1 MADTKRERILAHVT
15 EELGRLGWVRGVL
28 RRALERPREA
38 GEMAGGSQLPLVA
51 VTGSLPVFKGDLA
64 GQPALTVSELELAVH
79 GYGME
84 RDTPDSALSEY
95 AADVR
100 RAVTGDPTQGG
111 LALWTRPMVRQHA
124 DMLPPYFGFTLT
136 FAVGFVHDRNGR

>member
-1 MADTKRERILAHVT
+1 MADTRREQIIAHVGK
-15 EELGRLGWVRGVL
+15 ELGRLSWVRSVL

-38 GEMAGGSQLPLVA
+38 GELAGGAQLPLVA
-51 VTGSLPVFKGDLA
+51 LTGSLPVLQGSLA
-64 GQPALTVSELELAVH
+64 GTPVRNVSELELAVH

-84 RDTPDSALSEY
+84 RDKPDSVLSEY

-100 RAVTGDPTQGG
+100 RAVLGDATQGG
-111 LALWTRPMVRQHA
+111 LALWTKPLARQHA

-136 FAVGFVHDRNGR
+136 FGIGFIHDLNGR

>member
-1 MADTKRERILAHVT
+1 MAATKREKILAHVAG
-15 EELGRLGWVRGVL
+15 ELGRLGWVRGVL

-38 GEMAGGSQLPLVA
+38 GEMAGGTQLPLVA
-51 VTGSLPVFKGDLA
+51 ITGALPVLQGSLA
-64 GQPALTVSELELAVH
+64 GNPSLSVSELELAVH

-84 RDTPDSALSEY
+84 RDKPDSILSEY

-100 RAVTGDPTQGG
+100 RQVMADTTQGG
-111 LALWTRPMVRQHA
+111 LALWTKPLTRQHA

-136 FAVGFVHDRNGR
+136 FGIGFVHDLSGR